1 MSLSYRHER
10 QLRLIEA
17 DLLQSDPHLAAAM
30 ADFGELYTGL
40 NVPAWDDMAD
50 ELPGAHDRL
59 RRVAAI
65 VVVLAVTIAAISVVL
80 GSSTW

>member
-17 DLLQSDPHLAAAM
+17 DLLQSDPDLAAAM
-30 ADFGELYTGL
+30 ADFGELYTGP
-40 NVPAWDDMAD
+40 NVPAWDDMA
-50 ELPGAHDRL
+50 EEIPGAHARL

-65 VVVLAVTIAAISVVL
+65 LVVLAVAIAAISVVL

>member
-30 ADFGELYTGL
+30 ADFGELCTGL